1 MRAKGSDRM
10 AKKRAGLELGEAVR
24 QARLGAGLILAELA
38 KRIDTGISVIS
49 QYELGQSNTPAWRLH
64 EISKATGYTFKVDR
78 DGWHISKSKKRRRSG

>member
-1 MRAKGSDRM
+1 M
-10 AKKRAGLELGEAVR
+10 AKKRAALELGEAVR

-64 EISKATGYTFKVDR
+64 KIAKATGYTFSVDR
-78 DGWHISKSKKRRRSG
+78 DGWHIAKSKKRRPAS